1 MASLLHA
8 FEFLQNSDT
17 LPKSGVCILYGD
29 QRFLMIEVLHQMQR
43 GGGGDEELQVV
54 RFNANQVLWADLID
68 ELDTQSLFMSSGP
81 KLVVL
86 DDADSF
92 ISEYRDKLEGL
103 AQRKNL
109 TGLLVLMSV
118 KSTAGTK
125 LHRYVNESGL
135 IVECNLPTTSGGG
148 NKRVDDSRLSKW
160 IIARAKQQH
169 GFTLAVD
176 AANLLKELCS
186 NELGRID
193 QELAKLALSIP
204 AGQSANQETVRK
216 VVGGWR
222 TETMWSAIDTA
233 VDGDA
238 ASSLK
243 MLDKLFRNEESP
255 LALFG
260 QIGWSLRR
268 YVQAYQLLE
277 NARLSGTKLDRR
289 EALLKAG
296 FRNYGDELQRAEGRM
311 QRLGGAKLQQLGD
324 WLLAADQQLKGS
336 HSQESRGRFVLE
348 KLVFFLADPRRIP
361 TKKPALAAN

>member
-8 FEFLQNSDT
+8 FDFLQNSNT

-43 GGGGDEELQVV
+43 GAGDDEELQVV
-54 RFNANQVLWADLID
+54 RFNASQVLWADLID

-86 DDADSF
+86 DEADSF
-92 ISEYRDKLEGL
+92 ISQQRDKLEEL

-125 LHRYVNESGL
+125 LHRYVNENGL
-135 IVECNLPTTSGGG
+135 IVDCSLPTSGGG
-148 NKRVDDSRLSKW
+148 SGKRIDDSKISKW
-160 IIARAKQQH
+160 VIARAKQQH

-186 NELGRID
+186 NELGRIE

-204 AGQSANQETVRK
+204 AGQSANQEAVRK

-222 TETMWSAIDTA
+222 TETMWTAIDAA

-243 MLDKLFRNEESP
+243 MLDKLFRNEELP
-255 LALFG
+255 IALFG

-277 NARLSGTKLDRR
+277 SARLSGTKLDRR
-289 EALLKAG
+289 EAMLKAG
-296 FRNYGDELQRAEGRM
+296 FRNYGDELQKAEARM

-336 HSQESRGRFVLE
+336 HSQESRGRLVLE
-348 KLVFFLADPRRIP
+348 KLVFFLADPRRIS
-361 TKKPALAAN
+361 TRKAAAIV